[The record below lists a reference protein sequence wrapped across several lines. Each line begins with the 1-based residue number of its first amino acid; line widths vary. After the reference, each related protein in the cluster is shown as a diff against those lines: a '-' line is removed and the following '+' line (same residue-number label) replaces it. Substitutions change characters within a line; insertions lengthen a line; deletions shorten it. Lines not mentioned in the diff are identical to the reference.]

1 MFNGESFAT
10 VCKIVATRPDNNL
23 IAQAKDL
30 GIGGGIMISLY
41 EYVCSAYSALGDA
54 ANTKKW
60 CDETLALDENNVEA
74 LLVMAARMIENEE
87 WEDAV
92 RMYKT
97 AHDNGG
103 DQRAKEGYQRA
114 QRLLKQAGEKDYYK
128 VLGIRRD
135 SSKRQIKKVWNWFN

>member
-1 MFNGESFAT
+1 MSN
-10 VCKIVATRPDNNL
+10 
-23 IAQAKDL
+23 
-30 GIGGGIMISLY
+30 
-41 EYVCSAYSALGDA
+41 
-54 ANTKKW
+54 
-60 CDETLALDENNVEA
+60 
-74 LLVMAARMIENEE
+74 LVMAARMIENEE

-114 QRLLKQAGEKDYYK
+114 QRLFKQAGEKDYYK

-135 SSKRQIKKVWNWFN
+135 SSKCQIKKVWREILMFRRSGSWRNNGIRIRTSKRTRRWPQRKWYENKFDEGRNFRGL